1 MTALTAFSPD
11 PAADQREVDLMSLQV
26 ARMGLAEARAKGL
39 PFSTHMLTDQ
49 RIRDDLLS
57 MQSRTGCPDAAVI
70 DAVAE
75 GYLSDDDDEAREAMR
90 ARVRQVMVAMVIG
103 VGAF

>member
-1 MTALTAFSPD
+1 
-11 PAADQREVDLMSLQV
+11 
-26 ARMGLAEARAKGL
+26 
-39 PFSTHMLTDQ
+39 MLTDQ

-57 MQSRTGCPDAAVI
+57 MQSRTGWHDSAVI